1 MKIITRLFFG
11 LFFFSMVLQ
20 AQQLV
25 DGIAAVVGNEII
37 LRSEIEQ
44 SIQSYA
50 VQNQINLQQNQV
62 LLNQLREQTM
72 QNMIEQKLLL
82 AKAEDDTLKADETQL
97 EQRVEQRMK
106 YLVEQVGSESKL
118 ESIFEKPIKD
128 IRKDAAKMIKEQML
142 VEQVRSQKF
151 QGMKISRRE
160 VENFY
165 ANYADSLPQQEET
178 VTISHILMN
187 VKPSEAALQ
196 KARERMLDIRR
207 KIQDGADFTEMARQY
222 SEDPGSKATGGD
234 LGFTVRGDFVPEYE
248 AAAFA
253 LNEAEVSDIV
263 LSQFGYHLIQM
274 IERRGEK
281 IHTRHILIQVQPAP
295 EDDQATIDKL
305 HDLAEQ
311 IRNGAAFGPLAKEF
325 SDDPNAAADEGMIGT
340 FETQKLMIPEFRD
353 VLAALQPGQISEPF
367 KTDFGYHIV
376 RLEARQS
383 QHRLDLKQDWKQ
395 IEQFALNYRMEMKYR
410 EWIQELRNKVPI
422 DIKPVPVF

>member
-1 MKIITRLFFG
+1 MKQITRLFLG
-11 LFFFSMVLQ
+11 LFILSGSLS

-44 SIQSYA
+44 SIQNYA
-50 VQNQINLQQNQV
+50 LQNRINLQQNQA
-62 LLNQLREQTM
+62 LLNQLREQTLH
-72 QNMIEQKLLL
+72 NMIEQKLLL
-82 AKAEDDTLKADETQL
+82 AKAEDDTLKADETLL

-118 ESIFEKPIKD
+118 ESIFEKPLKE
-128 IRKDAAKMIKEQML
+128 IRKDAVKMIKDQML

-165 ANYADSLPQQEET
+165 TNYADSLPQQEET

-196 KARERMLDIRR
+196 SAHERMLEIRQ
-207 KIQDGADFTEMARQY
+207 KLQDGADFKELALQY
-222 SEDPGSKATGGD
+222 SEDPGSKANGGD

-253 LNEAEVSDIV
+253 LNDGEVSDIV

-281 IHTRHILIQVQPAP
+281 IHTRHILIQVQPAA
-295 EDDQATIDKL
+295 EDDQATIEKL
-305 HDLAEQ
+305 RELAAQ
-311 IRNGAAFGPLAKEF
+311 IKSGIPFGQLAKAY

-340 FETQKLMIPEFRD
+340 FETQKLMIPEFKD
-353 VLAALQPGQISEPF
+353 VLANLQPGEISEPF

-383 QHRLDLKQDWKQ
+383 EHRLELKEDWKQ
-395 IEQFALNYRMEMKYR
+395 IEQFALNYKMEIKYR
-410 EWIQELRNKVPI
+410 EWIEELRNKVPI
-422 DIKPVPVF
+422 DVKPVPAF